1 MVNLDLMT
9 TKPQM
14 LLNELSEKTQLILT
28 SLFLKAGKAKYVCR
42 SPLEVI
48 CEALECQPREIF
60 EWWEA

>member
-1 MVNLDLMT
+1 MT
-9 TKPQM
+9 TKRQM
-14 LLNELSEKTQLILT
+14 SLNELSEKLQLILT
-28 SLFLKAGKAKYVCR
+28 FLSLKVGKAKVVCL

>member
-1 MVNLDLMT
+1 MVNLDRMT
-9 TKPQM
+9 TKRQM
-14 LLNELSEKTQLILT
+14 SLNELSEKIKLILT
-28 SLFLKAGKAKYVCR
+28 FQYLIVKVKVVCL